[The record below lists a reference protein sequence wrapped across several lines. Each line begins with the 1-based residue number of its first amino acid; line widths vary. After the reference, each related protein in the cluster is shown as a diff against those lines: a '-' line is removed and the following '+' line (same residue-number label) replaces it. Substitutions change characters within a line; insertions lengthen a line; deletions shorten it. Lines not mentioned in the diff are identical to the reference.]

1 MTEQTIPAYGDEI
14 SLLDIVVTF
23 AESWRLMVFGPLVA
37 GVLAGG
43 LSFLLPKTFESVAVV
58 RLTEEEAAL
67 LHAAPVL
74 DPLIEKFDL
83 LADAGGI
90 TDDARQSLKSRLTY
104 ALDKKTKLITITTK
118 GRTPDAAQ
126 ALGSSAIVFLLKE
139 LQIKGQE
146 RILLE
151 KTIAINVRAIEVAED
166 AIESIQRGLR
176 KGGGSDV
183 VQESAIKNLAV
194 INIEIVKKSQEN
206 EALRQKLEPKGVDVF
221 VQEFSLPQRKA
232 SPKRS
237 SIVLLA
243 VLASGFMLLAFV
255 FIRKAWHSA
264 AQKKDNAQKIA
275 LIKKAFQF
283 K

>member
-1 MTEQTIPAYGDEI
+1 
-14 SLLDIVVTF
+14 
-23 AESWRLMVFGPLVA
+23 
-37 GVLAGG
+37 
-43 LSFLLPKTFESVAVV
+43 V